1 MERIVSSLQTG
12 KIIAVDER
20 PKPLLALSAPSVQ
33 PYLISYFKY
42 DPRIEIAKIKSATTI
57 VQGTHDVQ
65 VPIEN
70 GKALAAAQ
78 PAASFVMIDGMTH
91 VLSEDAGT
99 TLAEQIG
106 GAYADASRPIDA
118 TLVRRLVT
126 METT

>member
-1 MERIVSSLQTG
+1 
-12 KIIAVDER
+12 
-20 PKPLLALSAPSVQ
+20 
-33 PYLISYFKY
+33 
-42 DPRIEIAKIKSATTI
+42 
-57 VQGTHDVQ
+57 
-65 VPIEN
+65 
-70 GKALAAAQ
+70 
-78 PAASFVMIDGMTH
+78 MIDGMTH